1 MLYLFWNRTLLVF
14 LLPLVLCAQVTK
26 KELGQLSYDMLKKSY
41 WDNERNPKQQLVY
54 TNAFL
59 LKAKSENSP
68 VQKARGYFLLSLL
81 SKDVQ
86 ALRYLD
92 SAIVYTK
99 GLHDVKFPAYAYS
112 GKAYVYKEQFK
123 YKEAIDN
130 FLIAESI
137 AKKNNLDLYYEIK
150 FSIAALRSEEL
161 GQVEKALA
169 LFKECFSYYKGKK
182 VGTPPYSYAYQN
194 VIFALADAHKA
205 LLQSDSATFYN
216 KMGYRESKLTKDN
229 ESNAL
234 FTLNEGANLV
244 LKRNFRGAIDS
255 INKSLPLMIA
265 YKNTGNTLASY
276 YYYGKAYEGLGK
288 KDMAANNFIKVDS
301 IYKIAKR
308 ITPEFMS
315 GYPYLISY
323 YKDKGDKE
331 KQLQYITQYMLINN
345 VLQKNYK
352 ELTQKLQ
359 KEYDTPHLFSEKEAL
374 IQSLKKDGRISKWVI
389 GTLILLLIPIGLFG
403 WYQSRVKRSYRK
415 RFEKVMNQF
424 TETNENTITV
434 TRAKEI
440 TIGIS
445 TIEDIGILQ
454 ELVDDIIVKLD
465 LFENANGYLE
475 SNISI
480 QTLSRTFETNSKY
493 LSKIVNVYKGKSF
506 IQYINDLRIEHAIMT
521 LKKDDK
527 LTKYTIQA
535 LAQEFGFNSAE
546 SFSAAFYKKTE
557 IKPTYFIKELTKLNN
572 A

>member
-1 MLYLFWNRTLLVF
+1 
-14 LLPLVLCAQVTK
+14 
-26 KELGQLSYDMLKKSY
+26 
-41 WDNERNPKQQLVY
+41 
-54 TNAFL
+54 
-59 LKAKSENSP
+59 
-68 VQKARGYFLLSLL
+68 
-81 SKDVQ
+81 
-86 ALRYLD
+86 
-92 SAIVYTK
+92 
-99 GLHDVKFPAYAYS
+99 
-112 GKAYVYKEQFK
+112 
-123 YKEAIDN
+123 
-130 FLIAESI
+130 
-137 AKKNNLDLYYEIK
+137 
-150 FSIAALRSEEL
+150 
-161 GQVEKALA
+161 
-169 LFKECFSYYKGKK
+169 
-182 VGTPPYSYAYQN
+182 
-194 VIFALADAHKA
+194 
-205 LLQSDSATFYN
+205 
-216 KMGYRESKLTKDN
+216 MGYRESKLTKDN

-255 INKSLPLMIA
+255 INKALPLMIA

-424 TETNENTITV
+424 TETNENTIPV

-440 TIGIS
+440 TVGIS

-454 ELVDDIIVKLD
+454 ELVDDIIVKLN

-475 SNISI
+475 SKISV

-493 LSKIVNVYKGKSF
+493 LSKIVNVCKGKSF
-506 IQYINDLRIEHAIMT
+506 IQYINDLRIEHAIIT

-535 LAQEFGFNSAE
+535 LAEEFGFSSAE
-546 SFSAAFYKKTE
+546 SFSAAFYKKTG

>member
-169 LFKECFSYYKGKK
+169 LFKECFSYYKGKE
-182 VGTPPYSYAYQN
+182 VGTPPYAYAYQN

-255 INKSLPLMIA
+255 INKALPLMIA

-424 TETNENTITV
+424 TETNENTIPV

-440 TIGIS
+440 TVGIS
-445 TIEDIGILQ
+445 TIEEIGILQ
-454 ELVDDIIVKLD
+454 ELVDDIIVKLN

-475 SNISI
+475 SKISV

-493 LSKIVNVYKGKSF
+493 LSKIVNVCKGKSF
-506 IQYINDLRIEHAIMT
+506 IQYINDLRIEHAIIT

-535 LAQEFGFNSAE
+535 LAEEFGFSSAE
-546 SFSAAFYKKTE
+546 SFSAAFYKKTG

>member
-1 MLYLFWNRTLLVF
+1 MLRLFWKKSLMLF
-14 LLPLVLCAQVTK
+14 LFPIFLFAQTQKKDLKQLPYET
-26 KELGQLSYDMLKKSY
+26 LKKFF

-54 TNAFL
+54 ADAYL

-130 FLIAESI
+130 FLIAEST

-169 LFKECFSYYKGKK
+169 LFKECFSYYKGKE
-182 VGTPPYSYAYQN
+182 VGTPPYAYAYQN

-255 INKSLPLMIA
+255 INKALPLMIA

-424 TETNENTITV
+424 TETNENTIPV

-440 TIGIS
+440 TVGIS

-454 ELVDDIIVKLD
+454 ELVDDIIVKLN

-475 SNISI
+475 SKISV

-493 LSKIVNVYKGKSF
+493 LSKIVNVCKGKSF
-506 IQYINDLRIEHAIMT
+506 IQYINDLRIEHAIIT

-535 LAQEFGFNSAE
+535 LAEEFGFSSAE
-546 SFSAAFYKKTE
+546 SFSAAFYKKTG